1 MNIQRSKAEKIKFNS
16 IYSLDKS
23 FKDKMIFP
31 IYYFIGEDKFTIDI
45 IIKEIEQILKPQI
58 VSEFNKE
65 VINFDKG
72 ITLQEVID
80 NAYSFPFG
88 GGKKLLIVK
97 EFKLLDQSVKTLL
110 NYIKDPASDTVIIF
124 QSEYKS
130 TKNSTPLFEEMIR
143 LNYIFEAGELKGVEL
158 IKWIMRQANLLG
170 LKITE
175 DNATI
180 LVDYVGNSK
189 GLLEMQLQKYN
200 SFLGIEKEITL
211 EVIKNNTALTKEY
224 SSFDF
229 QDAINVGNE
238 KKAVFL
244 AIHLIDKGKQPLELL
259 GLLIKYFTTIA
270 RTLEFQSSVSNNNVA
285 KEIGA
290 SWFYVKKLREA
301 RQFRNELRILSI
313 LRILEVY
320 DTNLKSRIIEP
331 KAFMISLIAEIFSA

>member
-1 MNIQRSKAEKIKFNS
+1 MNIQRSKVEKIKFNS

-23 FKDKMIFP
+23 IKGKNIFP
-31 IYYFIGEDKFTIDI
+31 IYYFIGEDKFTIDEY
-45 IIKEIEQILKPQI
+45 IKEIEKTLSPQI

-72 ITLQEVID
+72 NTLQEVID

-88 GGKKLLIVK
+88 GGKKLLIIK
-97 EFKLLDQSVKTLL
+97 EFKLVDQSVKTLL
-110 NYIKDPASDTVIIF
+110 NYIKDPASDTVLIF
-124 QSEYKS
+124 QSEYKA
-130 TKNSTPLFEEMIR
+130 TKNSTTLFEEMIK
-143 LNYIFEAGELKGVEL
+143 LNYIYEAGELKGIDL
-158 IKWIMRQANLLG
+158 INWITRQANLLG
-170 LKITE
+170 LKINEET
-175 DNATI
+175 ASI

-189 GLLEMQLQKYN
+189 SLLEMQLQKYH
-200 SFLGIEKEITL
+200 SFLDGDKEITL

-270 RTLEFQSSVSNNNVA
+270 RTLEYQSTVNDNDVA

-290 SWFYVKKLREA
+290 SWFYIKKLREA
-301 RQFRNELRILSI
+301 RQFRNEVRILNI

-331 KAFMISLIAEIFSA
+331 KAFMISLISEIFSA